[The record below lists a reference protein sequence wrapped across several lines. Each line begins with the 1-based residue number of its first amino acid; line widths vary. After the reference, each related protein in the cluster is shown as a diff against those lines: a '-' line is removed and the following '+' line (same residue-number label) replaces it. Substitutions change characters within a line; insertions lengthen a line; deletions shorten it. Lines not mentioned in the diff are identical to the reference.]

1 MADLDLTL
9 PGDLPGLLRPG
20 SPVVASDGVTGAVP
34 GIGDDGEVS
43 VGWMD
48 WSMERGPLDK
58 LGLRLDLSDPTGRV
72 HAAWWAV
79 QVLIREHDGVI
90 GYDDDDAVKRALHC
104 APMTDADIATLRDLC
119 LRLAGR
125 TP

>member
-1 MADLDLTL
+1 MSDDLTL
-9 PGDLPGLLRPG
+9 PGDLPGLLRRG
-20 SPVVASDGVTGAVP
+20 SPVVALDGVTGVVL
-34 GIGDDGEVS
+34 GIGANGEVS
-43 VGWMD
+43 VGWLDD

-58 LGLRLDLSDPTGRV
+58 LGLRLDLTDPTGCV

-79 QVLIREHDGVI
+79 QALIREHDGVI
-90 GYDDDDAVKRALHC
+90 GYDDDDAVKRALHGV
-104 APMTDADIATLRDLC
+104 PMTDADIATLRDLC